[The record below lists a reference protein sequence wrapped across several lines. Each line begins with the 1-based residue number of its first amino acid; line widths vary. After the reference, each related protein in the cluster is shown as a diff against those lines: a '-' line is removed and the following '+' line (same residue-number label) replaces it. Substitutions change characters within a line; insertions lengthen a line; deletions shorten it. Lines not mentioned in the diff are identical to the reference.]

1 MSRRKPAAPTLA
13 DALAKGFENLK
24 SDDSNPS
31 SVEELSEEPEQ
42 QEPVIESE
50 PLSKPQY
57 GRPAQHVGQQSSFVV
72 NAKKQEKPSIE
83 SEKVVEQAVS
93 KQVEI
98 LDKPSTS
105 IGDDFDVEW

>member
-24 SDDSNPS
+24 SDDSNPP

-42 QEPVIESE
+42 QEPVVESE

-72 NAKKQEKPSIE
+72 NAKKSEGE
-83 SEKVVEQAVS
+83 SSDEDEVTEKVVS
-93 KQVEI
+93 KHIEI